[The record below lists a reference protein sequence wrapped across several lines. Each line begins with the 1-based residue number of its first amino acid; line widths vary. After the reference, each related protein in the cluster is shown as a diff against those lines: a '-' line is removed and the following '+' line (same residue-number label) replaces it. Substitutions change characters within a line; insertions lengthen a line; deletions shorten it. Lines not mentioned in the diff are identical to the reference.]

1 MMISIGDQHIGL
13 RLRIGDLEL
22 GVLLVPD
29 YQSCPLDQLKCCTK
43 METLLIRDVIN
54 EMQVPSP
61 PSIPDHSI
69 LRGTFITSYF
79 KFGQQHNCSFEP
91 FNSSSNQFCRHPPKK
106 NLKKIDAKFFMSE
119 EIYSAVRDTIS
130 RIEAGI
136 DNQSQVNMLWS
147 NIKSLFLGEIE
158 QLPNLPTSKNKNMKK
173 NFQEVSAL
181 LESRTSQSLVFIL
194 SAGLQ
199 AICYE
204 HHYT

>member
-1 MMISIGDQHIGL
+1 
-13 RLRIGDLEL
+13 
-22 GVLLVPD
+22 
-29 YQSCPLDQLKCCTK
+29 

-91 FNSSSNQFCRHPPKK
+91 FNSSSNEFCRHQPKK
-106 NLKKIDAKFFMSE
+106 NLKKIDAEFFMSE
-119 EIYSAVRDTIS
+119 EISSAVRDTIS

-136 DNQSQVNMLWS
+136 NNQSQVDMLWS

-173 NFQEVSAL
+173 TFRKCQPFWNQE
-181 LESRTSQSLVFIL
+181 L
-194 SAGLQ
+194 SNLWFSSCQQGSKRSF
-199 AICYE
+199 YE